1 MGGAI
6 MVKPQYLTGFLKARI
21 RAVGDKIRGYSGS
34 FRHLRFRVNRVFLTD
49 VAARRGQ

>member
-21 RAVGDKIRGYSGS
+21 RAVRDRIRGESGS

-49 VAARRGQ
+49 EAVGRAK